1 MTTSIDLLLFD
12 LNEKLNL
19 IDLEIDNT
27 LLRCEKAIEIIS
39 KAVNQLKNLF
49 KNEGID
55 TIEKE
60 IDFFKNV
67 KPKFTSKLI
76 YYNNIYKIEAKMPY
90 GGRREI
96 KRYLNNELDKIKQYF
111 YDNHDFNKYHRTGS
125 TYLDSKYYVRG
136 TIDIKLTI
144 ESFFFEVD
152 HSFSTSHDF
161 KLAKIIAHDLIQ
173 VYLEDRLRELDS
185 KWLKEK
191 VHMEPNFKLKW
202 TAPKVALTELLYALN
217 SEGVFNNGT
226 ADLKD
231 IAEFFE
237 YIFEIDLG
245 QYRRTFLE
253 IRARK
258 SDKTKF
264 ISSLNDALLKRMDNA
279 DDII

>member
-39 KAVNQLKNLF
+39 KAVHQLKNLF
-49 KNEGID
+49 KNEGIN